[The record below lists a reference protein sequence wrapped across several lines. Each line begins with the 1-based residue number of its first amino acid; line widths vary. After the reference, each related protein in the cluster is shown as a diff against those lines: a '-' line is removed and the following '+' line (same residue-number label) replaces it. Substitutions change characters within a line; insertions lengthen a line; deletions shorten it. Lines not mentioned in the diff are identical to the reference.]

1 METENKDEVEPAL
14 ITPCELQPSPP
25 SKAASINSGEQSN
38 EKKYE
43 TIQTIK
49 MTDTRSTM
57 KLTKPMEKNASAMAS
72 SLNLVPTTEANAGQ
86 KAGTIRGL
94 SVNTKLGII
103 QLGK

>member
-49 MTDTRSTM
+49 MTDTTM
-57 KLTKPMEKNASAMAS
+57 KLTKSMEKNASAMAS
-72 SLNLVPTTEANAGQ
+72 SLNLVPTAEANAGQ